1 MAKSLSRGGK
11 RSSTPPVHSAPLSRP
26 SRSLRPLPEWKYL
39 DWMGWHDQGD
49 GKWMLGVNVE
59 QGRVRD
65 TPELRLKSGLRAV
78 VETFEGVDLT
88 LTPSQSIVLRN
99 IQPKDKLNL
108 ESLLRFHGIVTN
120 IDEID
125 PITRKS
131 IACPAY
137 PLCGL
142 AITEA
147 ERVQPMINERLY
159 ALLRTMGLGNT
170 EFVTRTT
177 GCPNGCARPYMA
189 EMALVGSGPNMYQVW
204 LGGHPAQSERTAQAV
219 PSLFKMKMDDL
230 EKTFE
235 PIFAM
240 YKTQRVAPNEA
251 FGNFC
256 HRVGI
261 PAIEEYMDKYEA
273 GSYKEMVDPFAAPKI
288 TTDAT
293 VGIDSGLLAKL
304 EEEATARGYDTA
316 TLLDLLVRDAFDVED
331 SEEA

>member
-1 MAKSLSRGGK
+1 
-11 RSSTPPVHSAPLSRP
+11 V
-26 SRSLRPLPEWKYL
+26 
-39 DWMGWHDQGD
+39 
-49 GKWMLGVNVE
+49 
-59 QGRVRD
+59 
-65 TPELRLKSGLRAV
+65 
-78 VETFEGVDLT
+78 

-99 IQPKDKLNL
+99 IAAADRQGL
-108 ESLLRFHGIVTN
+108 EAMLRAHGVETDIN
-120 IDEID
+120 AID

-147 ERVQPMINERLY
+147 ERVQPQINQRLY
-159 ALLRTMGLGNT
+159 AQLRQMGLGNL

-204 LGGHPAQSERTAQAV
+204 LGGHPAQAERTGEPV
-219 PSLFKMKMDDL
+219 PSLFKMKLEEL

-240 YKTQRVAPNEA
+240 YKTQRVAEDEA
-251 FGNFC
+251 FGSFC

-261 PAIEEYMDKYEA
+261 PAIEEFMAGYEP
-273 GSYKEMVDPFAAPKI
+273 GSWEAMPDQFAPPLLQPS
-288 TTDAT
+288 AT
-293 VGIDSGLLAKL
+293 VGIDEAVLARVK
-304 EEEATARGYDTA
+304 EEAQARGYDAA
-316 TLLDLLVRDAFDVED
+316 TLVDSIIREALNIED
-331 SEEA
+331 